1 MEALITSAKMTF
13 LKKAGLNAV
22 LALAVVCLG
31 CDSEP
36 KKTTGSKDNQPAVQT
51 ETGRFALQKMLAPA
65 RFWSPDAQPVRL
77 ESTNLKGSN
86 GQDGKATFWR
96 ALFASPGRQK
106 SEPFTWSGV
115 ATEDTPK
122 GVNHGVEDTY
132 NPANRAARPF
142 DLNFLKVDTDKA
154 FEVAQKH
161 GGKQVLDKDAKVNVG
176 YLLDWDVQSN
186 QLRWHV
192 IYGGSESTGKLT
204 VLVDASSGEF
214 LRKE

>member
-1 MEALITSAKMTF
+1 MTF

-36 KKTTGSKDNQPAVQT
+36 KKTTGSKEDQPAVQT

-65 RFWSPDAQPVRL
+65 HFWSPDAQPVRL

-115 ATEDTPK
+115 ATEDTPR

-132 NPANRAARPF
+132 NPANRLARPF

-154 FEVAQKH
+154 FEVAQEH
-161 GGKQVLDKDAKVNVG
+161 GGKKVLEKDPKTNVG
-176 YLLDWDVQSN
+176 YLLDFDGMSS

-192 IYGGSESTGKLT
+192 IYGNDSIGKLT
-204 VLVDASSGEF
+204 VLVDASSGNF

>member
-1 MEALITSAKMTF
+1 MTTIKKICVHAL
-13 LKKAGLNAV
+13 LV
-22 LALAVVCLG
+22 LAALCIG
-31 CDSEP
+31 CSSEP
-36 KKTTGSKDNQPAVQT
+36 AKAPTGSTATPAVSQT
-51 ETGRFALQKMLAPA
+51 ETGRFALQRMLVPA
-65 RFWSPDAQPVRL
+65 RGWSGDAMPVRL

-86 GQDGKATFWR
+86 GHDGKANFWR

-132 NPANRAARPF
+132 NSANRLSRPF

-154 FEVAQKH
+154 FEVAQEH
-161 GGKQVLDKDAKVNVG
+161 GGKKLLEKDPKVNVG
-176 YLLDWDVQSN
+176 YLLDFDPQSN

-192 IYGGSESTGKLT
+192 IYGSDSIGKLT
-204 VLVDASSGEF
+204 VLVDASSGSF

>member
-1 MEALITSAKMTF
+1 MTF

-36 KKTTGSKDNQPAVQT
+36 KKTTESKEGQPAVQT

-65 RFWSPDAQPVRL
+65 RFWSGDAQPVRL

-122 GVNHGVEDTY
+122 GVNHGAEDTY
-132 NPANRAARPF
+132 NPANRASRPF

-161 GGKQVLDKDAKVNVG
+161 GGKQVVEKDAKVNVG

>member
-1 MEALITSAKMTF
+1 MTF
-13 LKKAGLNAV
+13 LKKTGLNAV
-22 LALAVVCLG
+22 LALAIVCLG
-31 CDSEP
+31 CNSEP
-36 KKTTGSKDNQPAVQT
+36 KKTTGSNDSRPAVQT

-65 RFWSPDAQPVRL
+65 HFWSPDAQPVRL

-122 GVNHGVEDTY
+122 GVDHGVEDTY
-132 NPANRAARPF
+132 NPANRASRPF

-176 YLLDWDVQSN
+176 YMLDWDVQAN

>member
-1 MEALITSAKMTF
+1 MTF

-36 KKTTGSKDNQPAVQT
+36 KKTTGSKDSQPAVQS

-96 ALFASPGRQK
+96 VLFASPGRQK

-176 YLLDWDVQSN
+176 YVLDWDVQSN

-192 IYGGSESTGKLT
+192 IYGGNESTGKLT

>member
-1 MEALITSAKMTF
+1 
-13 LKKAGLNAV
+13 
-22 LALAVVCLG
+22 
-31 CDSEP
+31 
-36 KKTTGSKDNQPAVQT
+36 
-51 ETGRFALQKMLAPA
+51 
-65 RFWSPDAQPVRL
+65 L

-115 ATEDTPK
+115 ATEDTHK
-122 GVNHGVEDTY
+122 GVDHGVEDTY
-132 NPANRAARPF
+132 NPANRASRPF
-142 DLNFLKVDTDKA
+142 DLNFLKVDTEKA

-161 GGKQVLDKDAKVNVG
+161 GGKQILDKDPKVNVA
-176 YLLDWDVQSN
+176 YMLDWDMQAN

-192 IYGGSESTGKLT
+192 IYGGSESAGKLT

>member
-1 MEALITSAKMTF
+1 MTF

-161 GGKQVLDKDAKVNVG
+161 GGKQVLEKDAKVNVG

>member
-1 MEALITSAKMTF
+1 MTIIKKICVHALLI
-13 LKKAGLNAV
+13 
-22 LALAVVCLG
+22 LAVICLG
-31 CDSEP
+31 CSSEP
-36 KKTTGSKDNQPAVQT
+36 TKAPASNTEKPATSQT
-51 ETGRFALQKMLAPA
+51 ETGRFALQRMLVPA
-65 RFWSPDAQPVRL
+65 RGWSGDAMPVRL

-86 GQDGKATFWR
+86 GHDGKANFWR
-96 ALFASPGRQK
+96 ALFASPARQK

-132 NPANRAARPF
+132 NPANRLARPF

-154 FEVAQKH
+154 FEVAQEH
-161 GGKQVLDKDAKVNVG
+161 GGKKLLEKDPKVNVG
-176 YLLDWDVQSN
+176 YLLDFDAQSS

-192 IYGGSESTGKLT
+192 IYGSDSIGKLT
-204 VLVDASSGEF
+204 VLVDASSGSF

>member
-1 MEALITSAKMTF
+1 MTF
-13 LKKAGLNAV
+13 LKKAGLNAA
-22 LALAVVCLG
+22 LALAIVCLG

-36 KKTTGSKDNQPAVQT
+36 KKTTGSKEGQPAVQT

-77 ESTNLKGSN
+77 ESSNLKGSN

-122 GVNHGVEDTY
+122 GVDHGVEDTY
-132 NPANRAARPF
+132 NPANRASRPF

-176 YLLDWDVQSN
+176 YMLDWDVQAN

>member
-1 MEALITSAKMTF
+1 MTF
-13 LKKAGLNAV
+13 LKKAGLSAV
-22 LALAVVCLG
+22 LALAIVCLG
-31 CDSEP
+31 CNSEP
-36 KKTTGSKDNQPAVQT
+36 TKTPGKEGQPAVQS

-65 RFWSPDAQPVRL
+65 RFWSGDAQPVRL

-132 NPANRAARPF
+132 NPANRASRPF

>member
-1 MEALITSAKMTF
+1 MTF

-22 LALAVVCLG
+22 LALAIVCLG

-36 KKTTGSKDNQPAVQT
+36 KKTTGSNDSKPAVQT

-77 ESTNLKGSN
+77 ESANLKGSN

-132 NPANRAARPF
+132 NPANRSSRPF
-142 DLNFLKVDTDKA
+142 DLNFLKVDTEKA

-161 GGKQVLDKDAKVNVG
+161 GGKQVLDKDPKVNVS
-176 YLLDWDVQSN
+176 YMLDWDMQAN

>member
-1 MEALITSAKMTF
+1 MTF
-13 LKKAGLNAV
+13 LKKTGLTTV
-22 LALAVVCLG
+22 LALATLCLG

-36 KKTTGSKDNQPAVQT
+36 TKAPTATRNKPAVQT
-51 ETGRFALQKMLAPA
+51 ETGRFALQKMLVPA
-65 RFWSPDAQPVRL
+65 RGWSADAQPVRL
-77 ESTNLKGSN
+77 ESSNLKGSN
-86 GQDGKATFWR
+86 GQDGKAKFWR
-96 ALFASPGRQK
+96 AQFASPGRQK

-132 NPANRAARPF
+132 NPSNRVSRPF

-154 FEVAQKH
+154 FEVAQEH
-161 GGKQVLDKDAKVNVG
+161 GGKKLLEKDPKTNVG
-176 YLLDWDVQSN
+176 YLLDFDAQAS

-192 IYGGSESTGKLT
+192 IYGSDSIGKLT
-204 VLVDASSGEF
+204 VLVDASSGDF

>member
-1 MEALITSAKMTF
+1 MTF

-36 KKTTGSKDNQPAVQT
+36 KKTTESKEGQPAVQT

-65 RFWSPDAQPVRL
+65 RFWSPDAEPVRL
-77 ESTNLKGSN
+77 ESSNLKGSN

-115 ATEDTPK
+115 ATEDAPK

-132 NPANRAARPF
+132 NPANRASRPF

-161 GGKQVLDKDAKVNVG
+161 GGKQVLEKDAKVNVG

>member
-1 MEALITSAKMTF
+1 MTF

-36 KKTTGSKDNQPAVQT
+36 QKTAGSKDSQPAVQT

-132 NPANRAARPF
+132 NPANRASRPF

-161 GGKQVLDKDAKVNVG
+161 GGKQVLEKDAKVNVG

>member
-1 MEALITSAKMTF
+1 M
-13 LKKAGLNAV
+13 
-22 LALAVVCLG
+22 
-31 CDSEP
+31 
-36 KKTTGSKDNQPAVQT
+36 QT

-115 ATEDTPK
+115 ATEDTRK
-122 GVNHGVEDTY
+122 GVDHGVEDTY
-132 NPANRAARPF
+132 NPSNRSSRPF
-142 DLNFLKVDTDKA
+142 DLNFLKVDTEKA

-161 GGKQVLDKDAKVNVG
+161 GGKQVLDKDPKVDVG
-176 YLLDWDVQSN
+176 YRLDWNAQSN
-186 QLRWHV
+186 QLLWHV